1 MPLGI
6 RRVGWVTLNHT
17 QIIKTNH
24 KKKKKTVGRE
34 GGKNRKRP
42 PEQKAIK
49 GGCASTRGHSANLE
63 CSFEVREGQ
72 IWALNRKVKKALFSD
87 FRHPTDKKINFGE

>member
-17 QIIKTNH
+17 QTTQKITH
-24 KKKKKTVGRE
+24 KKKTVGRE
-34 GGKNRKRP
+34 GG
-42 PEQKAIK
+42 ETGSGHLSLMATE

-72 IWALNRKVKKALFSD
+72 IWALNRKVK
-87 FRHPTDKKINFGE
+87 